1 MKTIRKVWE
10 SLVFSIFPPFKM
22 LPPGSYHFQ
31 TPPEAL
37 EQYRLHLRI
46 NPAGDGL
53 FIINASTVLHLNQTA
68 AEYAYHIVN
77 QTPLE
82 EAARRVSQ
90 RYHVP
95 FHQAQQDLN
104 DLKERIEVLIHQQD
118 LDPITFLDLEEQN
131 TYTADLAAPLRLDCA
146 LTYSYDGSTTPGL
159 APSDRVKSE
168 LDTRQWMQILDK
180 AWQAGIPQVV
190 FTGGEPTLRPDLKDL
205 IGYAEKLG
213 MITGLLTNGLALNE
227 PEPLNQLLLAG
238 LDHMMILLDP
248 ASAQSWQAVK
258 TAVAADI
265 FLTVHMTVNVPD
277 NVAIKDALQTL
288 VEIGVKN
295 VSLSAASIELLS
307 AVEAARHLAASLGLR
322 LISDLP
328 VPYSRFHPVALEL
341 GGQAELP
348 PGSGSKWLYVEPDG
362 DVLPGQGILQ
372 VMGNLVTDS
381 WESIWDHRPKG

>member
-1 MKTIRKVWE
+1 MKTIRKIWE
-10 SLVFSIFPPFKM
+10 SLVFSVFPPFKM

-31 TPPEAL
+31 TPPEAT

-53 FIINASTVLHLNQTA
+53 FIINAATVLHLNQTA
-68 AEYAYHIVN
+68 AEYAYHVVN
-77 QTPLE
+77 QTPPE

-146 LTYSYDGSTTPGL
+146 LTYLSDGLATPGL
-159 APSDRVKSE
+159 APSERVKSE
-168 LDTRQWMQILDK
+168 LNTQQWMRILDK
-180 AWQAGIPQVV
+180 GWQVGIPQVV

-213 MITGLLTNGLALNE
+213 MITGLLTNGLALTE
-227 PEPLNQLLLAG
+227 SEALNQLLLAG
-238 LDHMMILLDP
+238 LDHMMLLLDP
-248 ASAQSWQAVK
+248 ASPQSWQAVK

-265 FLTVHMTVNVPD
+265 FLTVHVTVDSPD
-277 NVAIKDALQTL
+277 TAAVKNTLQML
-288 VEIGVKN
+288 VDNGVKN
-295 VSLSAASIELLS
+295 VSLSAASLELHS
-307 AVEAARHLAASLGLR
+307 AIEAARHGAASLGLR

-328 VPYSRFHPVALEL
+328 VPYSRFHPVALEM
-341 GGQAELP
+341 GGSTELS

-372 VMGNLVTDS
+372 VMGNLLTDP
-381 WESIWDHRPKG
+381 WEVIWNNRPKG